1 MPACQSPAKTHRPV
15 ERPNRRREECQGYN
29 QRMDDDDADL
39 KPVASMVVTSKI

>member
-15 ERPNRRREECQGYN
+15 ERPNRRREECQAYN
-29 QRMDDDDADL
+29 QRMDDDDMDL